1 MSTVL
6 DAADSAAERARD
18 SAVHLSTDV
27 DRGLFGG
34 VRRVVHS
41 HALETDALLAM
52 VLLAL
57 STLWLVTSL
66 FSGVRIAL
74 VQVALIVPLVW
85 RRTNPTAVFVVVSTV
100 ALMQWLLDYR
110 LVGDI
115 ALLVALY
122 TVAVHESRL
131 RTLLA
136 TAVLEVGAVLAATRW
151 FPAGTVPR
159 SIVFL
164 TATVVAALFAGLTV
178 RSGSEY
184 MDWLAERA
192 ARLEVERDQ
201 QSAIGAALERGRI
214 AREMHDI
221 VAHSLSVV
229 ITLADAATLSITSD
243 PAQAADAM
251 HHASAVGRQAL
262 GDMRTMIGVLR
273 TEDLGVELGPQ
284 PDVGQL
290 GDLFERVRATGLAVT
305 MDVVGEPFALGA
317 ATELTVYR
325 ILQEAL
331 TNTIKHASA
340 TTVHVVLRYAHPLIE
355 LSVVDDGH
363 GAASPGPGGH
373 GIEGMCERAGLHGG
387 SLSAGPS
394 PGHGWVVSA
403 TLRPD
408 SAPVK
413 A

>member
-6 DAADSAAERARD
+6 DAADSAAD
-18 SAVHLSTDV
+18 SSMQLSNDG

-34 VRRVVHS
+34 VRRIVHS
-41 HALETDALLAM
+41 HPLETDALFAA

-57 STLWLVTSL
+57 STLWLVTSP
-66 FSGVRIAL
+66 FSSVRIAF
-74 VQVALIVPLVW
+74 VQVALIVPLIW
-85 RRTNPTAVFVVVSTV
+85 RRRNPTAVFVVLAGVGLV
-100 ALMQWLLDYR
+100 QWLLDYR
-110 LVGDI
+110 LVGDF

-122 TVAVHESRL
+122 TLAVHESRL

-184 MDWLAERA
+184 MAWLAERA

-201 QSAIGAALERGRI
+201 QSAIGAALERARI

-229 ITLADAATLSITSD
+229 ITLADAASVAITSD
-243 PAQAADAM
+243 PIQAADAM

-262 GDMRTMIGVLR
+262 SDMRTMIGVLR

-284 PDVGQL
+284 PNVAQL
-290 GDLFERVRATGLAVT
+290 DDLFERVRATGLEVT
-305 MDVVGEPFALGA
+305 MDAVGESFALGA

-355 LSVVDDGH
+355 LTVVDDGH
-363 GAASPGPGGH
+363 GTASPGPRGH
-373 GIEGMCERAGLHGG
+373 GIEGMSERASLHGG
-387 SLSAGPS
+387 SVSAGPS
-394 PGHGWVVSA
+394 PGRGWVVSA

-408 SAPVK
+408 STAVK